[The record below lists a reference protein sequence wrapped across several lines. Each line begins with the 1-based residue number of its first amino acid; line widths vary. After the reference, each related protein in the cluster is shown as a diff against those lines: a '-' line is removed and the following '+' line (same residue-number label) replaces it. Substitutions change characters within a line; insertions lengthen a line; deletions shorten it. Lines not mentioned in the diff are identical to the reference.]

1 MLLSVSIDLS
11 ILGTTCEWNH
21 VISVL
26 LCMAYLTWH
35 GVFEKQVLRHASLL
49 FIILV
54 SKKLKLLLELLVE
67 PWVRTEVESWATGE
81 MSVHLPTRMKCRSK
95 GSL

>member
-11 ILGTTCEWNH
+11 ILGTMCEWDH
-21 VISVL
+21 VIFVL

-49 FIILV
+49 LIILV

-67 PWVRTEVESWATGE
+67 PWVRTEVESWATLE
-81 MSVHLPTRMKCRSK
+81 MSVHLPAGMKCRSK
-95 GSL
+95 GTL